1 MTTLLSS
8 NMSSDSSD
16 SSVPIPSVT
25 TVIPSDMPA
34 IDSMFVASP
43 EPAVC
48 PPPLLSTMIGLS
60 NLGNTCFLN
69 SILQALRLSPAISE
83 IFVKPEGAKIRAD
96 SPMAAFT
103 SAFQVLMRDFWRSTP
118 PANTKPTMVPRGF
131 FQVLRNTLV
140 ETDAYWYTPGQQSD
154 AGEAI
159 QYLLDSLHEGL
170 LFEPTMRLRGVAVTE
185 EEISQHKALE
195 AWMHSWS
202 NKEPSAFRKGYSPI
216 IKHFYGQTQTCV
228 RCETCG
234 TVSEKFD
241 PWVVLKVPIPG
252 GDVVGAPAPDT
263 PACLKDA
270 FHEESIPAYD
280 CTECNKRAS
289 AATGATVTSIRTTA
303 TRFDRISKAP
313 STLILQYKRS
323 IFKKATGT
331 PTKIRCKIATD
342 LDHIDLSPYMAY
354 TRDPFTNSSIKDSPP
369 VYEVS
374 AIVEQWGG
382 THGGHYVSY
391 VRQGSDWIEY
401 DDSSTGRVDP
411 ARVISQDSYLLVLTR
426 KDSAPDAR
434 RQMEDSIH
442 AFRASLGTP
451 VEA

>member
-1 MTTLLSS
+1 
-8 NMSSDSSD
+8 
-16 SSVPIPSVT
+16 V
-25 TVIPSDMPA
+25 
-34 IDSMFVASP
+34 
-43 EPAVC
+43 
-48 PPPLLSTMIGLS
+48 
-60 NLGNTCFLN
+60 
-69 SILQALRLSPAISE
+69 
-83 IFVKPEGAKIRAD
+83 AKIRAD

-118 PANTKPTMVPRGF
+118 MANTKPTMVPRGF
-131 FQVLRNTLV
+131 FQVLRNTLI

-170 LFEPTMRLRGVAVTE
+170 LFEPTMNLRGVALTPE
-185 EEISQHKALE
+185 EGSQQKALE

-202 NKEPSAFRKGYSPI
+202 NKVPSAFRKGYSPI
-216 IKHFYGQTQTCV
+216 IKNFYGQTQTCV

-263 PACLKDA
+263 PACLKEA
-270 FHEESIPAYD
+270 FHEESILAYD

-289 AATGATVTSIRTTA
+289 IATGAIVTSIRTTA

-323 IFKKATGT
+323 IFKKETGT

-354 TRDPFTNSSIKDSPP
+354 TRDPFTNRSIAEHPP

-374 AIVEQWGG
+374 AIIEQWGG

-391 VRQGSDWIEY
+391 VRQGEAWVEY

-411 ARVISQDSYLLVLTR
+411 ARVISQDSYLLFMTL
-426 KDSAPDAR
+426 KHEAPEAR
-434 RQMEDSIH
+434 SQFEESIE

-451 VEA
+451 VVQDSSVSPP